1 MNALLQ
7 YLNKLG
13 VKSYQDLN
21 DEEKET
27 YKGFENALSGRK
39 LTDEDVSNFLD
50 QELQVAIGRLTEV
63 DLPKETEIFRKME
76 VKMIK
81 KIQNFLNS
89 PKLEKELLEKQ
100 LLSN

>member
-1 MNALLQ
+1 MNTLLT

-21 DEEKET
+21 SEEKET
-27 YKGFENALSGRK
+27 YKSFEEALSGRK
-39 LTDEDVSNFLD
+39 LTDEDVANFLD

-89 PKLEKELLEKQ
+89 PQIEKQLLEKQ
-100 LLSN
+100 LLS

>member
-1 MNALLQ
+1 MNPLLQ

-21 DEEKET
+21 ADEKET
-27 YKGFENALSGRK
+27 YKEFEISLSGRK
-39 LTDEDVSNFLD
+39 LTDEDVANFLE

-81 KIQNFLNS
+81 KIHNFLNS
-89 PKLEKELLEKQ
+89 PNIEKELLEKQ
-100 LLSN
+100 LLS